1 LTAAAPG
8 PCVGHVAAEAMDGE
22 PIALVQDG
30 DRVMLDASKGVI
42 DIEVDDAS
50 AYFEGELGVAGP
62 LL

>member
-1 LTAAAPG
+1 
-8 PCVGHVAAEAMDGE
+8 MDGG

-30 DRVMLDASKGVI
+30 DRVVLDASKGVI

-50 AYFEGELGVAGP
+50 AYFDWERGVAGP

>member
-1 LTAAAPG
+1 
-8 PCVGHVAAEAMDGE
+8 MDGE